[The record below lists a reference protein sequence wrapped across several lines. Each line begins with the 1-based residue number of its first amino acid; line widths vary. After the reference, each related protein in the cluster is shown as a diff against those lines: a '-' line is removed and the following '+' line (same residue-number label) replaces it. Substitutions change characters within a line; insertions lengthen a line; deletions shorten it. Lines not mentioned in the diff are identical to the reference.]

1 MSPFMKKQRF
11 CRPFNGV
18 QFFKPRGI
26 PLSELEINILEL
38 DELEAIHLCDFEELP
53 QIDAAK
59 RMNISDS
66 TLQRLLY
73 SGRKK
78 MADAIYSSKAI
89 QINTP
94 ESIQFLKEH
103 QCRKGHRHGQNK
115 GGD

>member
-1 MSPFMKKQRF
+1 MSPFIKKHRL

-26 PLSELEINILEL
+26 PLSNLEINILEL
-38 DELEAIHLCDFEELP
+38 DELEAIHLCDYESLA
-53 QIDAAK
+53 QLDAAK
-59 RMNISDS
+59 KMNISDS

-78 MADAIYSSKAI
+78 IADALYASKAI

-94 ESIQFLKEH
+94 ESIKFLNEH
-103 QCRKGHRHGQNK
+103 QKIKGE
-115 GGD
+115 